1 MEFAICSYSFHRTM
15 AAGQMDF
22 AGYVSICRDL
32 GCAQLD
38 PWNAHLLPAEKGADA
53 ICASRNPSQSQF
65 LQSPDMK
72 EVDRLAAIAR
82 AAGLAFGT
90 MAVDGANIYEE
101 SPQKRAEN
109 RTRAYQWLE
118 VAQRLGAKQ
127 VRIDAGGPEELP
139 DDSFAIIVEGYKDL
153 IERASK
159 HGIEILV
166 ENHWGSSTRP
176 ENIERFVTAIPKLG
190 LLFDTR
196 NWKAGTHALAID
208 RCARFTRATHLKT
221 SEWDAAGNL
230 VDAHLSQTL
239 QALRKAGYR
248 GVWGIESVP
257 KDGDEIGAASK
268 MVEWLRRS

>member
-1 MEFAICSYSFHRTM
+1 MEIAICSYSFHRTM

-32 GCAQLD
+32 GCTQLD
-38 PWNAHLLPAEKGADA
+38 PWNAHLLPAGKGADT

-65 LQSPDMK
+65 LQPPDMK
-72 EVDRLAAIAR
+72 EIDRLAAIAR
-82 AAGLAFGT
+82 KVGLPFGT

-109 RTRAYQWLE
+109 RTRAYEWLE

-127 VRIDAGGPEELP
+127 VRIDAGGPEELT
-139 DDSFAIIVEGYKDL
+139 DDVFDIIVEGYKDL
-153 IERASK
+153 IDRASK
-159 HGIEILV
+159 QGLEILV
-166 ENHWGSSTRP
+166 ENHWGSSIRP
-176 ENIERFVTAIPKLG
+176 ENIERLITAVPKLG

-196 NWKAGTHALAID
+196 NWKAGTHAQAVE

-221 SEWDAAGNL
+221 SEWDAAGNPF
-230 VDAHLSQTL
+230 DPHLSQAF
-239 QALRKAGYR
+239 QSLRETGYR

-257 KDGDEIGAASK
+257 KDGDEIGAARN
-268 MVEWLRRS
+268 MAEWLRRS

>member
-1 MEFAICSYSFHRTM
+1 MELAICSYSFHRTM

-32 GCAQLD
+32 GCTQLD
-38 PWNAHLLPAEKGADA
+38 PWNAHLLPAGKGADA

-65 LQSPDMK
+65 LQPPDMK
-72 EVDRLAAIAR
+72 EIDRLAQIAR
-82 AAGLAFGT
+82 TAGLPFGT

-127 VRIDAGGPEELP
+127 VRIDAGGPEELS
-139 DDSFAIIVEGYKDL
+139 DDAFAIIVEGYTDL
-153 IERASK
+153 IDRASK
-159 HGIEILV
+159 QGIEILI
-166 ENHWGSSTRP
+166 ENHWGSSIRP
-176 ENIERFVTAIPKLG
+176 ENIERFITAVPKLG

-196 NWKAGTHALAID
+196 NWKAGTHAQAVE
-208 RCARFTRATHLKT
+208 RCACFTRATHLKT
-221 SEWDAAGNL
+221 SEWDAAGNS
-230 VDAHLSQTL
+230 VDPHLSQAF
-239 QALRKAGYR
+239 QSLRKAGYA

-257 KDGDEIGAASK
+257 KDGDEIGAAGK